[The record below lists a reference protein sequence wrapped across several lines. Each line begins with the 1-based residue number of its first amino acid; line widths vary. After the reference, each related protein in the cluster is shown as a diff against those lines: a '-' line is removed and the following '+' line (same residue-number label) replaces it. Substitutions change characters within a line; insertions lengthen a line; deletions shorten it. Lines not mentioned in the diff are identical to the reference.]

1 MKRYKGRIISVVTFL
16 IAILLW
22 DYWLY
27 SVNGIKINWLMDI
40 FFTISVMVIVW
51 WYSSYYD
58 RSVILLS
65 KLKDSE
71 EKYRKLSENY
81 NSVIN
86 SLNEVVFQTGIDGSW
101 IWLNQAWGELT
112 GYDVQ
117 ESIGT
122 YSLSYIHPDDRLN
135 LHKELSRFQD
145 GAGNSNVFEFRVQ
158 KKGGGFVWCEVFI
171 KYEYSSKGS
180 FEGMT
185 GTIKDKTFRKQSEE
199 RLLKTNEAL
208 AVKSEKLASAAQLAA
223 GIAHEVRNP
232 LTSVKG
238 FLQLLEKKES
248 TMPYFEII
256 FSEISRIELVLSEL
270 LTLAKP
276 HSTLFTNVEMKGLLK
291 QVSTLIE
298 SNALLN
304 DVTLQTSF
312 GDEEAVVFANP
323 NQMKQVCI
331 NLMKNAIE
339 AMSHMEQSKYLHLS
353 MDVQEM
359 FISVRITDNGAGI
372 SKEDIDRLGEP
383 FFTTKESGTGLGLS
397 VCLKIIE
404 QHGGELLIESEEGRG
419 STFEMK
425 LPRLMIDQHILE

>member
-1 MKRYKGRIISVVTFL
+1 MKRYKGRIISVVTFF

-27 SVNGIKINWLMDI
+27 SVNEIKINWLMDI

-171 KYEYSSKGS
+171 KNEYSSKGR

-291 QVSTLIE
+291 QVSTLME

-312 GDEEAVVFANP
+312 GDEEVVVFADP

-339 AMSHMEQSKYLHLS
+339 AMSHIEQSKHLHLS
-353 MDVQEM
+353 MDVQEL
-359 FISVRITDNGAGI
+359 FITVRITDNGAGI

-404 QHGGELLIESEEGRG
+404 QHGGELLIESEEGQG

-425 LPRLMIDQHILE
+425 LPRLTVDEHFLE

>member
-1 MKRYKGRIISVVTFL
+1 MKRYKGRIISVLTFF

-27 SVNGIKINWLMDI
+27 SVNEIKINWLMDI
-40 FFTISVMVIVW
+40 FFTISVMLIVW

-65 KLKDSE
+65 KLKESE

-171 KYEYSSKGS
+171 KYEYNSKGR

-304 DVTLQTSF
+304 DVTLQTNF
-312 GDEEAVVFANP
+312 GDEEAFVFADP
-323 NQMKQVCI
+323 NQMKQVFI

-339 AMSHMEQSKYLHLS
+339 AMSHTGQSKYLHLS
-353 MDVQEM
+353 MDVDEM

-404 QHGGELLIESEEGRG
+404 QHGGELLIESEEGQG

-425 LPRLMIDQHILE
+425 LPRLSVDQHKLE

>member
-1 MKRYKGRIISVVTFL
+1 MKRYKGRIISVVTFF

-27 SVNGIKINWLMDI
+27 SVNEIKINWLMDI

-117 ESIGT
+117 DSLGT

-135 LHKELSRFQD
+135 LHKELFRFQD
-145 GAGNSNVFEFRVQ
+145 GASNSKVFEFRVQ

-171 KYEYSSKGS
+171 KYEYSSKGR

-276 HSTLFTNVEMKGLLK
+276 HSTLFTNVEMKSLLK
-291 QVSTLIE
+291 QVSALIE

-323 NQMKQVCI
+323 NEMKQVCI

-404 QHGGELLIESEEGRG
+404 QHGGELLIESEEGKG

-425 LPRLMIDQHILE
+425 LPRLSVDHHLSE